1 MLIKNIKIIAIQ
13 TKGFEES
20 NGASEA
26 SVETVS
32 SNIIAFKSAFIFK
45 TLKVFQ
51 KFHIL
56 KTQFSQHFFPLSQ
69 TEFLRRS
76 QF

>member
-1 MLIKNIKIIAIQ
+1 MPKIAPGVLLKYLFIKINVNKNIKIIAIQ

-51 KFHIL
+51 
-56 KTQFSQHFFPLSQ
+56 
-69 TEFLRRS
+69 
-76 QF
+76 

>member
-1 MLIKNIKIIAIQ
+1 MLTKNIKIIASQ
-13 TKGFEES
+13 TKGFEEN

-51 KFHIL
+51 
-56 KTQFSQHFFPLSQ
+56 
-69 TEFLRRS
+69 
-76 QF
+76 

>member
-1 MLIKNIKIIAIQ
+1 MLTKNIKIIAIQ
-13 TKGFEES
+13 TKDFEES

-51 KFHIL
+51 KISHS
-56 KTQFSQHFFPLSQ
+56 KNPVFSTLFSLS
-69 TEFLRRS
+69 
-76 QF
+76 